1 MNNFIK
7 YKNYFLQR
15 EGEEDFRLI
24 QKILLDFIPTKI
36 LCVPLRIL
44 PLVVGLQLLFLFG
57 LN

>member
-44 PLVVGLQLLFLFG
+44 PLVVDLQLLFLFG

>member
-24 QKILLDFIPTKI
+24 QKILLDFNPTKI

-44 PLVVGLQLLFLFG
+44 ALVVDLQLLFLFG